1 MDRDRVL
8 DCGQYAAG
16 GRHGHEYHAGEQHVR
31 DRRHTDQRANLT
43 FDCCELVVCVNNAA
57 ISATRATPLPRCSLI
72 QLASVVY
79 LDRGSGLRPCS
90 GYVTA
95 NVGFGGTI
103 FRLPLWIKAGTSIGI
118 ATAVNS
124 ATVTRAQCVL
134 SRQWPAERSADR
146 AVHRYLIDQ
155 FGVSLATSAGTTVT
169 PGTTTRWRLRAH
181 RYDNAPPVR
190 ARVSATAINDA
201 TMTAAVLRCRHRRR
215 DGNTNTVI
223 IPRWP
228 VATSA
233 IEAVSKFP
241 ALAYTSIAAN
251 VGLYARA
258 QCSNT
263 PDSANSVAIYGVG

>member
-1 MDRDRVL
+1 MGTSTTPGNNTYGTAVTL
-8 DCGQYAAG
+8 ISG
-16 GRHGHEYHAGEQHVR
+16 
-31 DRRHTDQRANLT
+31 ANLT

-57 ISATRATPLPRCSLI
+57 ISATARDTVAALLVDPAGG
-72 QLASVVY
+72 ASFTSIADLVC
-79 LDRGSGLRPCS
+79 GPCS

-124 ATVTRAQCVL
+124 ATVTALNAFCRVNGQPSDPRTA
-134 SRQWPAERSADR
+134 PFIGT
-146 AVHRYLIDQ
+146 YIDQ

-169 PGTTTRWRLRAH
+169 PGTTTDGAYALIGTTTRPLYALEFG
-181 RYDNAPPVR
+181 YG
-190 ARVSATAINDA
+190 INDA
-201 TMTAAVLRCRHRRR
+201 TMTAAVCDVDIAAG
-215 DGNTNTVI
+215 DGTTNTVI